1 MRMLR
6 PSPLHSGP
14 PGTRTLATI
23 FNSATEEFLG
33 TACKLSEARHLPSVK
48 SSEKYSFD
56 SKSLIIPEKQAI
68 LCSNPFVSQTKSL
81 HSMPYSSPLGPP
93 TCRICGGKILL
104 FMRNDSM
111 WACQHPAH
119 KDTNSFSA
127 HDIPYYCPRN
137 CLGPGKSNWIC
148 CQACFQNDSNA
159 LVHMTTGSSSSI
171 INIPQELDAIRETND
186 DSPKLISTKKLKKL
200 EYRRKYYLNRRM
212 QFKAKQNEEATAAAA
227 AASVVATWSST
238 GLFLGKDPSELAQRA
253 AEHAANLSPHQSK
266 QFQNKIVVKIVVC
279 SGLVFV
285 L

>member
-6 PSPLHSGP
+6 PSPLHRGP
-14 PGTRTLATI
+14 PGIRTLATI

-33 TACKLSEARHLPSVK
+33 TACKLSELGHSPP
-48 SSEKYSFD
+48 ENHPYD
-56 SKSLIIPEKQAI
+56 SKSLILPEKQI
-68 LCSNPFVSQTKSL
+68 TFSSKPLLSQTKPL
-81 HSMPYSSPLGPP
+81 PYSSPHGPP
-93 TCRICGGKILL
+93 TCRICRGKLLL
-104 FMRNDSM
+104 FMRNVSL
-111 WACQHPAH
+111 WTCQHPAH
-119 KDTNSFSA
+119 KDANSFSA

-137 CLGPGKSNWIC
+137 CLGSGKSSWIC
-148 CQACFQNDSNA
+148 CQACYQNDSNG
-159 LVHMTTGSSSSI
+159 LIQTTTRLGSLLATN
-171 INIPQELDAIRETND
+171 NIPQNLDASSND
-186 DSPKLISTKKLKKL
+186 DTPKLISSKKLKKL

-238 GLFLGKDPSELAQRA
+238 GLFLGKDPAELAQRA

-279 SGLVFV
+279 FIIVFI

>member
-6 PSPLHSGP
+6 PSPLHRGP

-33 TACKLSEARHLPSVK
+33 TACKLSELG
-48 SSEKYSFD
+48 YSPPEIHSND
-56 SKSLIIPEKQAI
+56 SKSLILPEKLTTFSSKPLI
-68 LCSNPFVSQTKSL
+68 SQTKTL
-81 HSMPYSSPLGPP
+81 PYSSPHGPP
-93 TCRICGGKILL
+93 TCRICRGKLLL
-104 FMRNDSM
+104 FMRNVSH

-137 CLGPGKSNWIC
+137 CLGAGKPNWIC
-148 CQACFQNDSNA
+148 CQACYQNDSSGSIQT
-159 LVHMTTGSSSSI
+159 MTGSSSATN
-171 INIPQELDAIRETND
+171 NIAQKLDAGSND
-186 DSPKLISTKKLKKL
+186 DTPKLISSKKLKKL

-238 GLFLGKDPSELAQRA
+238 GLFLGKDPAELAQRA

-279 SGLVFV
+279 FIIVFI